1 MTNEITLTTPEIVV
15 LVSTVA
21 WFVRLEAKVLFQGK
35 DHTKLEETVKSKDK
49 LLWEKFDL
57 MRLDITKILEAVS
70 FIKGQASQ
78 RRQDEEVIRS

>member
-1 MTNEITLTTPEIVV
+1 MTNEITLSTPEIVV

-35 DHTKLEETVKSKDK
+35 DHGKLEEVVKAKDK
-49 LLWEKFDL
+49 LLWEKFDG
-57 MRLDITKILEAVS
+57 MRNDITKILEAVS

-78 RRQDEEVIRS
+78 REHNEKTI